1 MVTGWEGEGGTNW
14 ESSTDIYTSPC
25 IKQITSGKLLC
36 GTGSSARCSVATY
49 SGGMGVEG
57 EWEAQEG
64 GDTYT
69 HTADSSRCTAKTNNT
84 VKQLY
89 SNLKINFKKG
99 TIHCHYFQ
107 HYRVNAVSLLVPG
120 LTLYLLPFFNPFK
133 LVWNLSSSWS
143 FTSLAPVWRFSR
155 TWDPAGTAWPRS
167 DEDREGLWG
176 IWYLER
182 HCNMKNSFKGSI
194 QHKFSRNV
202 QVNPERK
209 RAMM

>member
-1 MVTGWEGEGGTNW
+1 MVTGREGEGGTNW

-36 GTGSSARCSVATY
+36 STGSSAKCSVATY
-49 SGGMGVEG
+49 GSGMGVEG

-64 GDTYT
+64 GGIYT
-69 HTADSSRCTAKTNNT
+69 HIADSSRCTAKTNNT

-89 SNLKINFKKG
+89 SNLKINFKKEQYIVITLSIIG
-99 TIHCHYFQ
+99 SMLS
-107 HYRVNAVSLLVPG
+107 VSQSPG

-167 DEDREGLWG
+167 QEDREGLWG

-202 QVNPERK
+202 QVNPECK